1 MAIELV
7 TGHAGSAHVSS
18 EDVGLYQSLTAGS
31 GRYVLGDAPTLTMTD
46 ANTLTVSP
54 CSLLVDGRYVRLT
67 GTNTLTIQSGA
78 QTGQRIDIVY
88 VRYAQ
93 ASDGT
98 ESASLGVKTG
108 DTATTATA
116 PTLDYTGSVLDGDQ
130 NVDIE
135 IARVTLDGLTPTA
148 TWTLPTWALPISHG
162 GTGST
167 TAGGALTELGVN
179 LLLAS
184 GGTAKVYVGTKIV
197 SASGASYSALF
208 TSSEMLSKFGRAF
221 NQATDFIAVMNGD
234 ADAFNQELYAAA
246 YHWDGTI
253 GLRFGGSQTSQARIN
268 YLLVMVG

>member
-46 ANTLTVSP
+46 ANTLSISP

-67 GTNTLTIQSGA
+67 GTNTIAILSGA

-116 PTLDYTGSVLDGDQ
+116 PTLDYTGSILDGDQ
-130 NVDIE
+130 TVDIE

-167 TAGGALTELGVN
+167 TASGALAGLGVN

-197 SASGASYSALF
+197 SASGVNYNTLF
-208 TSSEMLSKFGRAF
+208 TNSEMLSMFGRAF
-221 NQATDFIAVMNGD
+221 RQGTDFIAVMNGD
-234 ADAFNQELYAAA
+234 ADAFNRELYAVD
-246 YHWDGTI
+246 YHLNGNI
-253 GLRFGGSQTSQARIN
+253 GIRFGGSQTSPVRIN
-268 YLLVMVG
+268 YLLVMVD